1 MISPKPL
8 SPKYDAAPQLTGKL
22 FVLDKNHPAYRH
34 RRKSM
39 TIGVGFTY
47 DGGLLLCADTKV
59 SGAIK
64 ENQSKIDVRTSNNG
78 YCRIAF
84 AMSAVDLNFPKSAVD
99 KCWAHVQQKVDF
111 AVASMDAVVEEVER
125 SLASFYETYIYPHP
139 DRQPNSPYL
148 QFLVGIWLRDET
160 RLYVSYETLFR
171 RVEEYE
177 CIGSAAYLAKFLIRR
192 YLKANGE
199 RWDST
204 DAELMAEF
212 AVGSA
217 IEYDEACGGTPE
229 ILKITNDGTVTGPA
243 PPGDISFKFVDG
255 IANYIWQFHRNFI
268 HSGDDRWSQKAL
280 DSELKELT
288 EKIRKHHTSVWFNW

>member
-1 MISPKPL
+1 MISPKPKL
-8 SPKYDAAPQLTGKL
+8 PPKDAAPQLTGKL
-22 FVLDKNHPAYRH
+22 LVLDKNHPAYRH

-39 TIGVGFTY
+39 TIGVGFAY

-99 KCWAHVQQKVDF
+99 KCWAHVQREVDF
-111 AVASMDAVVEEVER
+111 AVAQIDEVVEAVEQ
-125 SLASFYETYIYPHP
+125 SLASFYENYIYPHP

-148 QFLVGIWLRDET
+148 QFLVGIWVRDET

-177 CIGSAAYLAKFLIRR
+177 CIGGAAYLAKYLIRQ
-192 YLKANGE
+192 YLKANGGQ
-199 RWDST
+199 WDYK

-217 IEYDEACGGTPE
+217 IDYD
-229 ILKITNDGTVTGPA
+229 
-243 PPGDISFKFVDG
+243 
-255 IANYIWQFHRNFI
+255 
-268 HSGDDRWSQKAL
+268 
-280 DSELKELT
+280 
-288 EKIRKHHTSVWFNW
+288 